1 MATPPNDPCPGRS
14 GVVKMNIIGENG
26 FAKGDGPPQSSDD
39 VFLLDDSDR
48 RPFVELKIITKC

>member
-26 FAKGDGPPQSSDD
+26 FSKGDGPPQSSDD

-48 RPFVELKIITKC
+48 RPVV